1 MATLNNDYNN
11 HINGVIMQSAS
22 VGIRDA
28 KMHLSKYIKMVQ
40 RGVEVIITDR
50 GRPVGKIVPIQNK
63 DLTLEERIKVLEDQ
77 GLIEK
82 KPAKHMKKIPSP
94 IPVSDNTA
102 QKFLQEDREYGQ

>member
-1 MATLNNDYNN
+1 
-11 HINGVIMQSAS
+11 MQPAS

-40 RGVEVIITDR
+40 KGTEVIITDR
-50 GRPVGKIVPIQNK
+50 GRPVGKIVPIQNE

-82 KPAKHMKKIPSP
+82 QSTERMQKIPSP
-94 IPVSDNTA
+94 IPVSDNVA
-102 QKFLQEDREYGQ
+102 RKLLQEDREDD

>member
-1 MATLNNDYNN
+1 
-11 HINGVIMQSAS
+11 MQSAS

-40 RGVEVIITDR
+40 KGTEVIITDR
-50 GRPVGKIVPIQNK
+50 GRPVGKIVPIQNE

-82 KPAKHMKKIPSP
+82 PSTERMQKIPSP
-94 IPVSDNTA
+94 IPVSDNVA
-102 QKFLQEDREYGQ
+102 QQFLREDREYD